1 MSLNLNPVG
10 LLVSS
15 SAVGYLRPWQ
25 ISIPVVSGTTVF
37 PRGKLS
43 VNVSEE
49 TPLPCC
55 TVLRVS
61 IMATASLEQTSYL
74 LFRALSHATCMRE
87 PVSDAL
93 SIVRKSGPSLPV
105 SQSFRNYSNSASSY
119 RPSLVFDIP
128 GKLQTFEGG
137 NM

>member
-37 PRGKLS
+37 SRGKLS

-49 TPLPCC
+49 TLLPCC
-55 TVLRVS
+55 TVLGVS
-61 IMATASLEQTSYL
+61 VMATASLNRHPIYSSELSPMPPACAS
-74 LFRALSHATCMRE
+74 LFQMPCPLSGRVDLAF
-87 PVSDAL
+87 PS
-93 SIVRKSGPSLPV
+93 PSLLGLFKFCFIL
-105 SQSFRNYSNSASSY
+105 S
-119 RPSLVFDIP
+119 PSLVFDIP